1 MGSKVFLGCWL
12 TAEVARARYPRQI
25 THVKTTRVSIT
36 IGSIYC
42 PGKTH
47 VLLNLNKQTPMR
59 DHSLI
64 CPRVV
69 LLEDSMTPR
78 RFRFAFIKSSLSP
91 SFRTVQTPL
100 RTPTR
105 PVIRTNEHARAFA
118 FEKCLYRTITPVTP
132 CTRVSRV
139 TFFFNIKPRTHSAL
153 ALLHICA
160 ILSLQFSLAYGP
172 RVCSVVGVVVLSL
185 LLLLLLSSSLRPQR
199 LSACWR

>member
-78 RFRFAFIKSSLSP
+78 RFRFVFIKSSLSP

-132 CTRVSRV
+132 YTRVSRV
-139 TFFFNIKPRTHSAL
+139 TFFHHQTKHTSCPCSHP
-153 ALLHICA
+153 
-160 ILSLQFSLAYGP
+160 SL
-172 RVCSVVGVVVLSL
+172 CSFE
-185 LLLLLLSSSLRPQR
+185 
-199 LSACWR
+199 